1 MEWTLIRYGLIVL
14 AMVAFAIGGAA
25 GSYYWVALITRRI
38 AIRPYRRVQ
47 RRLARIRR
55 GMVNEI

>member
-25 GSYYWVALITRRI
+25 GGYYWVALITRRI
-38 AIRPYRRVQ
+38 AYRRVQ